1 MSDQNMN
8 KRNLALI
15 AGILAIGLVAASIA
29 GGGAFSAAAQQNSDE
44 PIPVDLGCET
54 GAESCE
60 VATVSTPGT
69 ATVNVEPDKVSVTIG
84 VETEGETASEAA
96 AANADLMEKVLAAL
110 RELGVKDEEMATSS
124 YNVFPI
130 YNTTAPEFC
139 IMIYPT
145 PPECLPKNEIVGY
158 KATNSVTVT
167 VDADFDA
174 GSVIDAA
181 VEAGATNVNGAYFF
195 VSQEKQQEVR
205 DSLIGDAIANAR
217 SRADKAAE
225 AVDMQVTG
233 VKSISLN
240 DVYFPVF
247 YRELAADGAGST
259 PILPGQQQITMTV
272 QVVFNMG

>member
-1 MSDQNMN
+1 MN
-8 KRNLALI
+8 KRKLALI

-29 GGGAFSAAAQQNSDE
+29 GGGALSAAAQQNSEE

-54 GAESCE
+54 GAEFCE
-60 VATVSTPGT
+60 QATVSTPGT
-69 ATVNVEPDKVSVTIG
+69 ATVDVDPDKVSVTIG
-84 VETEGETASEAA
+84 VETEGETAAEAA

-110 RELGVKDEEMATSS
+110 RELGITDEQMATSS

-130 YNTTAPEFC
+130 YNTTAPEVC

-174 GSVIDAA
+174 GSVIDTAI
-181 VEAGATNVNGAYFF
+181 EAGATNVNGAYFF

-205 DSLIGDAIANAR
+205 DSLIGQAITNAK

-225 AVDMQVTG
+225 AVGMEITG

-259 PILPGQQQITMTV
+259 PILPGQQQVTMTV
-272 QVVFNMG
+272 QAVFNMG